1 MCTEG
6 FLMSGLNFWGTARDD
21 RRFVD
26 MVIVAAYLRDFG
38 SFLADEGA
46 SGYQVLSTCD
56 PLDSG
61 TITNGAS
68 ADDRN
73 AESVSRLL

>member
-6 FLMSGLNFWGTARDD
+6 FFISGLNFYGMDRDD
-21 RRFVD
+21 RRFED
-26 MVIVAAYLRDFG
+26 MVIVEAYLRDFG

-46 SGYQVLSTCD
+46 SGYQVLSKCD

-61 TITNGAS
+61 TTTNGAS
-68 ADDRN
+68 ADDRK